1 MTFAKSFIVSII
13 ALIVLNTVLMII
25 AYAVGYG
32 FDTFTSQITADPIFI
47 VYMLFSSTG
56 HAIWTIIG
64 VFSTSFESDP
74 FNWSFFI
81 LYFSFI
87 LAPLIASIIVG
98 RLSENR
104 VHAFA
109 GFFLATII
117 CMLVC
122 IILVYYDYVY
132 QLFLGVSFNQTEA
145 ILNVVFGS
153 LVNGLIYG
161 IIAYLATKK

>member
-1 MTFAKSFIVSII
+1 
-13 ALIVLNTVLMII
+13 MII

-32 FDTFTSQITADPIFI
+32 FDTFVTQITVDLMFI
-47 VYMLFSSTG
+47 LYMLFSSTG
-56 HAIWTIIG
+56 HAIWTITG
-64 VFSTSFESDP
+64 VFTTSFESDP
-74 FNWSFFI
+74 FNWAFFI

-98 RLSENR
+98 QLSENR

-122 IILVYYDYVY
+122 IILVYYSFTYVI
-132 QLFLGVSFNQTEA
+132 FLGVTFNLTEA

-161 IIAYLATKK
+161 IIAYLTTKK